1 MIKTNIT
8 MNTELIY
15 LYKTEYKKYK
25 LFIFYQKAFNNFNQS
40 ENQVKNKKLLNL
52 MNRLLK

>member
-1 MIKTNIT
+1 

-25 LFIFYQKAFNNFNQS
+25 LFIFVHKAFNNFNQS
-40 ENQVKNKKLLNL
+40 EKQVKNKKLLSL
-52 MNRLLK
+52 MYRLLK